1 LLLDMVL
8 TGPRSSASLSM
19 LVFSRRSF
27 TSTKIP
33 LCRAVNVLYNK

>member
-33 LCRAVNVLYNK
+33 LMSCCECIIQ